1 MTSNLSYELGKSLG
15 KLFALIEKSVEMNK
29 SDNVEA
35 LKIKY
40 IFIMENLFDFLEHL
54 EESKISEKSLHDV
67 NEELE
72 RLIDNYGEIKYDE
85 QLPRGKRFIGGFK
98 KKFALIRQNRK
109 TIKTKDLEILLAKL
123 KLWDD
128 RLIIAFSS

>member
-54 EESKISEKSLHDV
+54 EESKI
-67 NEELE
+67 
-72 RLIDNYGEIKYDE
+72 
-85 QLPRGKRFIGGFK
+85 
-98 KKFALIRQNRK
+98 
-109 TIKTKDLEILLAKL
+109 
-123 KLWDD
+123 
-128 RLIIAFSS
+128 